1 MLDKKKEYNRLKF
14 EREHKEKL
22 LERVERELEQQ
33 IKGAEVSQE
42 LRDKLQAK
50 KGEYKEISRVLD
62 EEINYQFVLK
72 SMQTDR
78 KKSLIEIGKPIH
90 ELKGKSGKLN
100 HKINAAGLELNRIHQ
115 DFVEISQDMESI
127 EKKKVKNKESR
138 NLGKVWI

>member
-1 MLDKKKEYNRLKF
+1 VLDKKKEYNRLKF

-42 LRDKLQAK
+42 LRDKLQSK
-50 KGEYKEISRVLD
+50 KVEYKEISKVLD

-72 SMQTDR
+72 YMQNDR

-90 ELKGKSGKLN
+90 EFKIKTGKFN
-100 HKINAAGLELNRIHQ
+100 HKIHSAGLELSRTQKDLFDIQ
-115 DFVEISQDMESI
+115 QGIESL
-127 EKKKVKNKESR
+127 EKKGVR
-138 NLGKVWI
+138 VLGC